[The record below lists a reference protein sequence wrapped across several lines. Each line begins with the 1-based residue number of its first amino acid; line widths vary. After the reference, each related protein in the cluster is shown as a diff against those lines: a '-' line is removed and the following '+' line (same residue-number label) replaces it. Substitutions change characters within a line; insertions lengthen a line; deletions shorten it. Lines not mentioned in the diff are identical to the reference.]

1 MGNKSVATWCPYI
14 GFVFLHPYAGLRGSL
29 VLSGFLNISPFMYYT
44 VIDTSPRFNRSI
56 LERYIRVYGD
66 KGAIN
71 LFYQYNRIYMR
82 NS

>member
-1 MGNKSVATWCPYI
+1 MLQRGVHILFCFFTPLRSGI
-14 GFVFLHPYAGLRGSL
+14 GLRGSL
-29 VLSGFLNISPFMYYT
+29 VLSGFLNISPLMFYT
-44 VIDTSPRFNRSI
+44 VIDTSPRFTRSI